1 MSNKFARFLAT
12 AALLTLAAC
21 GGQRGSGQA
30 ATAPAAPVAPADPSW
45 DPVLGDP
52 AHPPDWLRLRG
63 VCQQPRTG
71 LAPNGAPYDDKQG
84 TLADE
89 QRWLSSMIDAS
100 YLWYREIPSGLTMAD
115 YATPI
120 AWFNVLK
127 TPLVTASG
135 RPKDRFHFTYPTE
148 AWNAM
153 SSNGVEL
160 GYGLTW
166 QRNADPSQPRTWLV
180 TVVEPAS
187 PAELAGIRRG
197 DRLLAVDGVPIADS
211 ADSAVAARLNA
222 GLFPARAGET
232 HRLQLARDGVVWE
245 ASLVAARLAI
255 LPVRGAQV
263 IDTAAGKVGYLLF
276 KQHNGVAE
284 AALAR
289 AIGEF
294 KAAGIDEL
302 VLDMRYN
309 GGGLL
314 SVASELA
321 YMIAGP
327 DATAGK
333 VFERS
338 VHSDKV
344 KPQPPLGFLAQANG
358 YPAPQ
363 PLKPGSAL
371 PYLGLKR
378 VTVLT
383 TAGTCSASESVIN
396 SLRGVDID
404 VTLIGDPTCG
414 KPYAFLPLENCGT
427 TYFSIQFQGVNDK
440 GFGDYADGFQPTC
453 QASDDL
459 THALGDPSEGLLAA
473 ALAYRVSGFCPAQR
487 GNPYGAMQLV
497 RSPVEE
503 LSINAGGR

>member
-1 MSNKFARFLAT
+1 MTNKLAP
-12 AALLTLAAC
+12 LLASAVLITLAGC
-21 GGQRGSGQA
+21 GGQGGGNGGG
-30 ATAPAAPVAPADPSW
+30 VPADPAKPPEPSR
-45 DPVLGDP
+45 DPVLVDP
-52 AHPPDWLRLRG
+52 AHPPDWLRLHE
-63 VCQQPRTG
+63 VCEHPRTG
-71 LAPNGAPYDDKQG
+71 RAPNGAVYDDKQG

-89 QRWLSSMIDAS
+89 QNWLTSIIDAT
-100 YLWYREIPSGLTMAD
+100 YLWYKEIPTGLRMAD

-127 TPLVTASG
+127 TPAVTASG
-135 RPKDRFHFTYPTE
+135 RPKDRFHFTYPTD

-153 SSNGVEL
+153 SSDGVEL

-166 QRNADPSQPRTWLV
+166 QRNADPSQPRTWLA
-180 TVVEPAS
+180 TVVEPGS
-187 PAELAGIRRG
+187 PADLAGVRRG
-197 DRLLAVDGVPIADS
+197 DRLLAVDDARIADS
-211 ADSAVAARLNA
+211 GDGGVAARINA
-222 GLFPARAGET
+222 GLFPVTAGET
-232 HRLQLARDGVVWE
+232 HRLRLSRDGAVQEV
-245 ASLVAARLAI
+245 SMVSARLNI
-255 LPVRGAQV
+255 LPVRGAKV
-263 IDTAAGKVGYLLF
+263 IETAAGKVGYLLF
-276 KQHNGVAE
+276 RQHNGVAE
-284 AALAR
+284 AALVR
-289 AIGEF
+289 AMADFE
-294 KAAGIDEL
+294 AAGIDEL

-314 SVASELA
+314 NIASELA

-327 DATAGK
+327 QATAGK
-333 VFERS
+333 VFERP

-344 KPQPPLGFLAQANG
+344 KPQPALGFSAKAAG
-358 YPAPQ
+358 YPAPR

-396 SLRGVDID
+396 SLRGID
-404 VTLIGDPTCG
+404 LEVTLIGDPTCG

-453 QASDDL
+453 AASDDL
-459 THALGDPSEGLLAA
+459 AHALGDPAEGLLAA
-473 ALAYRVSGFCPAQR
+473 ALAYGVSGICPVHQ
-487 GNPYGAMQLV
+487 GNPAGAMRLV

>member
-1 MSNKFARFLAT
+1 MLNKFAFILAS
-12 AALLTLAAC
+12 AALLTVAGC
-21 GGQRGSGQA
+21 GGQGSAG
-30 ATAPAAPVAPADPSW
+30 TAPADPAPSGG
-45 DPVLGDP
+45 DSAIIDP
-52 AHPPDWLRLRG
+52 AHPPDWLRLHG
-63 VCQQPRTG
+63 VCEHPRTG
-71 LAPNGAPYDDKQG
+71 RAPNGAFYDDRQG

-89 QRWLSSMIDAS
+89 QNWLTSIIDAT
-100 YLWYREIPSGLTMAD
+100 YLWYKEIPAGLKMGD
-115 YATPI
+115 YPTPI

-127 TPLVTASG
+127 TPRITASG

-166 QRNADPSQPRTWLV
+166 QRNADPSQPRTWLA
-180 TVVEPAS
+180 TVVEPGS
-187 PAELAGIRRG
+187 PADLAGVRRG
-197 DRLLAVDGVPIADS
+197 DRLLEVDGAAIADS
-211 ADSAVAARLNA
+211 GDSAVAARLNA
-222 GLFPARAGET
+222 GLFPATAGES
-232 HRLQLARDGVVWE
+232 HRLRLRRDGATREV
-245 ASLVAARLAI
+245 SLVSARLSM
-255 LPVRGAQV
+255 LPVREVKV
-263 IDTAAGKVGYLLF
+263 IETAAGKTGYLLF
-276 KQHNGVAE
+276 RQHNGVAE
-284 AALAR
+284 AALVD
-289 AIGEF
+289 AIATF

-314 SVASELA
+314 SIASELA

-327 DATAGK
+327 EATAGK

-338 VHSDKV
+338 IHSDHV
-344 KPQPPLGFLAQANG
+344 KPQPPLGFSDKASG
-358 YPAPQ
+358 YPAPR

-396 SLRGVDID
+396 SLRGID
-404 VTLIGDPTCG
+404 VEVNLVGDPTCG
-414 KPYAFLPLENCGT
+414 KPYAFVPLENCGT
-427 TYFSIQFQGVNDK
+427 TYFSIQFQGVNNK

-453 QASDDL
+453 RAGDDL
-459 THALGDPSEGLLAA
+459 AHALGDPSEGMLAA
-473 ALAYRVSGFCPAQR
+473 ALAYGVSGICPVHQ
-487 GNPYGAMQLV
+487 GNPAGAMQLV

-503 LSINAGGR
+503 LSVNAGGR

>member
-1 MSNKFARFLAT
+1 MLSKFTVLLAS
-12 AALLTLAAC
+12 AALITLAGC
-21 GGQRGSGQA
+21 GGQGSAGA
-30 ATAPAAPVAPADPSW
+30 GDAPADPAPPGGDSAII
-45 DPVLGDP
+45 DP

-63 VCQQPRTG
+63 VCQHPRTG
-71 LAPNGAPYDDKQG
+71 RAPNGAFYDDKQG

-89 QRWLSSMIDAS
+89 QNWLTSVIDAT
-100 YLWYREIPSGLTMAD
+100 YLWYREIPTGLKMAD
-115 YATPI
+115 YPTPI

-127 TPLVTASG
+127 TPRITAVG

-153 SSNGVEL
+153 SSAGVEL

-166 QRNADPSQPRTWLV
+166 QRNADPAAPRTWLA
-180 TVVEPAS
+180 TVVEPGS
-187 PAELAGIRRG
+187 PADLAGVRRG
-197 DRLLAVDGVPIADS
+197 DRLLEVDGERIADS
-211 ADSAVAARLNA
+211 ADSAVAGRLNA
-222 GLFPARAGET
+222 GLFPATAGET
-232 HRLQLARDGVVWE
+232 HRLRLSRDGATREV
-245 ASLVAARLAI
+245 SLVSARLSI
-255 LPVRGAQV
+255 LPVRNVKV
-263 IDTAAGKVGYLLF
+263 IETAAGKVGYLLF

-284 AALAR
+284 AALVDAM
-289 AIGEF
+289 AGF

-314 SVASELA
+314 AIASELA

-327 DATAGK
+327 EATAGK

-338 VHSDKV
+338 NHSDRV
-344 KPQPPLGFLAQANG
+344 KPQPPLGFTARAAG

-396 SLRGVDID
+396 SLRGID
-404 VTLIGDPTCG
+404 VEVNLVGDTTCG
-414 KPYAFLPLENCGT
+414 KPYAFVPLDNCGT
-427 TYFSIQFQGVNDK
+427 TYFAIQFQGVNDK
-440 GFGDYADGFQPTC
+440 GYGDYADGFQPAC
-453 QASDDL
+453 QAGDDL
-459 THALGDPSEGLLAA
+459 SHELGDPYEGMLAA
-473 ALAYRVSGFCPAQR
+473 ALAYGVSGMCPAHQ
-487 GNPYGAMQLV
+487 GNPAGAMQLV